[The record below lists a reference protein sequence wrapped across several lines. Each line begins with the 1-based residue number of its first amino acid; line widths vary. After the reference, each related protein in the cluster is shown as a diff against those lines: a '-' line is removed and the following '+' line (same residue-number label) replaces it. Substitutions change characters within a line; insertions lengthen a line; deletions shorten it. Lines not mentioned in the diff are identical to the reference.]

1 MPFLNERR
9 LDRMNRAIIS
19 GRILP
24 YLALSIIAVTL
35 ISGFA
40 AWFLS
45 PRGFDGLDDSMW
57 WAAQTVTTVGYGDV
71 VPASTG
77 GRIIGVVVMAF
88 GVSAVSFITAVVT
101 SSFLAWQQARI
112 AEGRDLEHA
121 TPHERRTHEALERIE
136 RRLDSFERRLG

>member
-1 MPFLNERR
+1 MPFLTERR
-9 LDRMNRAIIS
+9 LDRMNKAIVS

-24 YLALSIIAVTL
+24 FLAFSILLVTVVA
-35 ISGFA
+35 GFA

-45 PRGFDGLDDSMW
+45 PKGFEGLDDTMW

-71 VPASTG
+71 VPTSTG
-77 GRIIGVVVMAF
+77 GRIIGVIVMAF

-101 SSFLAWQQARI
+101 STFLAWQQARI

-136 RRLDSFERRLG
+136 RRLEELERRLS